1 MEQPGGAAAATASR
15 APLQRTATSSLDANI
30 EVQGVIDGA
39 LAPHHIKESLRQQY
53 AEKLLEDG
61 YGSVELL
68 ATMANEDFDQIF
80 KKPHRQL
87 IREQATLYLCIYIQA
102 WAHTY
107 IHVYVYICRSF
118 ASRPRCAS
126 ARRQRWAT
134 ARAAG
139 ACSEE

>member
-39 LAPHHIKESLRQQY
+39 LAPQHIKESLRQQY
-53 AEKLLEDG
+53 AETLLDDG
-61 YGSVELL
+61 YGSVELI
-68 ATMANEDFDQIF
+68 ARMANEDFDQIF

-87 IREQATLYLCIYIQA
+87 IREQATLYRCIYIQA

-107 IHVYVYICRSF
+107 IYMYVCIYMPLIREQAALSLREKAALGHGVCCR
-118 ASRPRCAS
+118 CV
-126 ARRQRWAT
+126 Q
-134 ARAAG
+134 
-139 ACSEE
+139 